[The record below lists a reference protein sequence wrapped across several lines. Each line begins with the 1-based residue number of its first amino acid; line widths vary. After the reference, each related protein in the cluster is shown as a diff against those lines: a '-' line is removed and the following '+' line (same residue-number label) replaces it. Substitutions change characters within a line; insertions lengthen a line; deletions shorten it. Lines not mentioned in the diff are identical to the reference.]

1 MRFRS
6 IFLAVAIASVSSLV
20 TWQWA
25 SAQDTL
31 RAPGVQTFEQLG
43 LQTAD
48 IKSGSDIGFRVDR
61 MERNRAMGR
70 LVVRLNGQWVDAE
83 FSMRVSPLSQR

>member
-1 MRFRS
+1 MRVRS
-6 IFLAVAIASVSSLV
+6 IFIAAAIASVSSLV

-25 SAQDTL
+25 SAQDTQ
-31 RAPGVQTFEQLG
+31 RAPGVQVFDQLG
-43 LQTAD
+43 LQAAD

-70 LVVRLNGQWVDAE
+70 LVVRVNGQWVDAE
-83 FSMRVSPLSQR
+83 FSLRVSPLSQR

>member
-6 IFLAVAIASVSSLV
+6 IFIAAAIASVSSLV

-25 SAQDTL
+25 SAQDTQ
-31 RAPGVQTFEQLG
+31 RAPGVQIFEQRG
-43 LQTAD
+43 SQAAD

-70 LVVRLNGQWVDAE
+70 LVVRVNGQWVDAE
-83 FSMRVSPLSQR
+83 FSLRVSPLSQR